1 MTGALL
7 LAVAALAAAPV
18 TSTLAVRGGGP
29 VRVDA
34 EEVHYAF
41 QKREVTFTG
50 KRPVTMTRDD
60 AKLTCQRL
68 VAKSDEAGEIV
79 TAVCQGSVK
88 LVRGER
94 TVTCD
99 EATYEN
105 DAARVICQGN
115 TVLKDGGSEA
125 QGQRLVYDLRT
136 DEVNLRGRDGEPV
149 MITMPGSQVD
159 ALQKKKVER
168 RKEAR
173 K

>member
-7 LAVAALAAAPV
+7 LGLAALAAAPD
-18 TSTLAVRGGGP
+18 VRGGP

-41 QKREVTFTG
+41 QKREVTFSG
-50 KRPVTMTRDD
+50 RQPVTMTRDD
-60 AKLTCQRL
+60 AKLTCQKL
-68 VAKSDEAGEIV
+68 VAKNDEAGQIV

-99 EATYEN
+99 RAIYEN
-105 DAARVICQGN
+105 AGPRIICEGN
-115 TVLKDGGSEA
+115 TVLKDAGSEA

-136 DEVNLRGRDGEPV
+136 DEVNLQGRDGAPV
-149 MITMPGSQVD
+149 MILLPGAQVD
-159 ALQKKKVER
+159 AIQQKKVER
-168 RKEAR
+168 KER
-173 K
+173 PK

>member
-7 LAVAALAAAPV
+7 LGLAALAGAP
-18 TSTLAVRGGGP
+18 AVGGGP

-41 QKREVTFTG
+41 QKREVTFSG
-50 KRPVTMTRDD
+50 RLPVTLTRDD
-60 AKLTCQRL
+60 AKLTCQKL
-68 VAKSDEAGEIV
+68 VAKNDEAGQIV

-94 TVTCD
+94 VVTCD
-99 EATYEN
+99 RATYEN
-105 DAARVICQGN
+105 AGPRVICEGN

-136 DEVNLRGRDGEPV
+136 DEVNLQGRDGAPV
-149 MITMPGSQVD
+149 MILLPGAQVD
-159 ALQKKKVER
+159 AIQQKVER
-168 RKEAR
+168 KER
-173 K
+173 PK